1 VGLLD
6 AFFRKHKSEE
16 TPTDPAEATDSNER
30 QEAPPALG
38 VVFAEPRSYTG
49 ASLEASLRS
58 VLPGVTDVKVQ
69 AKPDLFDNGTP
80 IARISWGP
88 HQIDLVGFDL
98 PLPAKVLEK
107 CIAAA
112 HYGQDTKAAV
122 RAQKAHALL
131 YYAAENQ
138 PPLEQYVALA
148 AVAAAMANHQ
158 ALAVLNESAMTSL
171 PAGVVHELATKKP
184 DLLLLRHMPLL
195 MLFCGFVKYFTPEM
209 EMWVRTYN
217 CPRFGLPD
225 LAMWRSSPN
234 KAEETFQM
242 FDALLNYLL
251 SSGKRFAPGHTAQ
264 LGEAALRFRA
274 PRDDAPF
281 PTHTAGQLLI
291 VKLENGPA

>member
-1 VGLLD
+1 MGLLD
-6 AFFRKHKSEE
+6 AFFRKDKPGK
-16 TPTDPAEATDSNER
+16 TPADAAAPADSGQSIEK
-30 QEAPPALG
+30 PPALM

-49 ASLEASLRS
+49 DSLKASLRS
-58 VLPGVTDVKVQ
+58 VLSGVADVKVE
-69 AKPDLFDNGTP
+69 AKPDLFDQGTP

-88 HQIDLVGFDL
+88 HQIDLVGFDV
-98 PLPAKVLEK
+98 PLPATVLEK
-107 CIAAA
+107 CVAAA

-131 YYAAENQ
+131 YYAVENQ

-158 ALAVLNESAMTSL
+158 ALAVLNEDAMTSL
-171 PAGVVHELATKKP
+171 PASTVHELATKQP
-184 DLLLLRHMPLL
+184 DLLLLRHVPLM
-195 MLFCGFVKYFTPEM
+195 MLFCGFVKYFTPNM

-234 KAEETFQM
+234 KGEDTFQI
-242 FDALLNYLL
+242 FDALLNYLQ

-291 VKLENGPA
+291 VELANGPA